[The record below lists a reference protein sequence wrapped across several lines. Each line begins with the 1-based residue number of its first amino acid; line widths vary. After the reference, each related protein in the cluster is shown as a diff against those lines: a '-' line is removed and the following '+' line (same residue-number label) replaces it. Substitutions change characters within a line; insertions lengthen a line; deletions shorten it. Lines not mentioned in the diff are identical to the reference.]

1 MSVELS
7 KPSGSAEDPDRAAA
21 SAPEVGAF
29 RQGSALSQWA
39 LARYLVGR
47 AIGTSLSLSLLIL
60 AVAVF
65 ALAAVVQ
72 WTTHATFWTV
82 LIVIVGLLVLAFRGV
97 VRWVLRR
104 LTAAD
109 HYGPLEDRLR
119 ALVGETRGDIL
130 AELRR
135 VGLPGRTWTLPL
147 LAIRL
152 VRPRRRRQTLER
164 LRSFDVDRAVT
175 PARVDELHHILRAA
189 FPRAGAGAPSWQQR
203 P

>member
-1 MSVELS
+1 VSVELS

-72 WTTHATFWTV
+72 RTTHATFWTV